1 MWKSVC
7 LVGEGGRFVWSDS
20 ASGRSVCPVGKKP
33 SGFKSQFVLNPDG
46 VYFYFIK
53 RSRKRIQL

>member
-1 MWKSVC
+1 MS
-7 LVGEGGRFVWSDS
+7 GRDC
-20 ASGRSVCPVGKKP
+20 GRSVCPVGKKP
-33 SGFKSQFVLNPDG
+33 SGVKRYFGLNPDG